1 MRIRMISSGT
11 MLDVNDSYGVRL
23 CEQGKS
29 VVVQDDPA
37 AVTAA
42 QGPIPTE
49 AGGTG
54 ENAPMLADLELSQG
68 DGKTRKGKKHGAER

>member
-1 MRIRMISSGT
+1 MRIRMISSGFL
-11 MLDVNDSYGVRL
+11 LDVNDSYGARL
-23 CEQGKS
+23 CEQGKA

-54 ENAPMLADLELSQG
+54 EDAPTRADQTISQG
-68 DGKTRKGKKHGAER
+68 DSKTRKGKKHGAER

>member
-11 MLDVNDSYGVRL
+11 ILDVNDSYGVRL
-23 CEQGKS
+23 CEQGKA
-29 VVVQDDPA
+29 VVGQDAPE

-42 QGPIPTE
+42 QALLSPE
-49 AGGTG
+49 EGGTG
-54 ENAPMLADLELSQG
+54 EDAHTLADPAISQG